1 MKINLQ
7 FLQSLSKIRRD
18 INLKNFILTSLVLF
32 FSLSMVYIA
41 LFLFMPNLY
50 VSYRENYLVRRS
62 EEVVEKISNEDLNYK
77 EAVAVLRD
85 FAQKKSISVILFYRS
100 TPVYIASANLKFTSV
115 ISSLDGE
122 DDVRE
127 TIDNSQ
133 EYYESKL
140 VLKGQTY
147 TAYFKTSIQQ
157 VSEIRTGLINM
168 LPYVMII
175 IGMTSFI
182 VSYIYFRLVT
192 KPLIELNRVAK
203 KMAMLDFRTK
213 ANIKRQ
219 DELGELGTSLNTLST
234 NLKKSMESFKN
245 DIEKEKQR
253 DEQRI
258 SFIATMSHELKS
270 PITAI
275 KGQLEGMINNI
286 GVYQNRDKYLKRS
299 LAIAEDLDRL
309 VREILVV
316 SKLDNVDFVF
326 KKEKL
331 NLSPVL
337 EEIVKGLDY
346 LQIEK
351 KLKTVKKIEKNL
363 MIEGDISLLKKAF
376 NNIIENAMK
385 YCSEG
390 GTLSIEAMKLKDRIL
405 IEIFND
411 GDTILEDDLNDEK
424 IFNAFYRT
432 EKSRNRET
440 GGSGLGLHIVKK
452 ILRLHKFSYKIEN
465 KRGGVVFTVEI
476 PLPEKKLEIGK

>member
-1 MKINLQ
+1 MKTNFQFIN
-7 FLQSLSKIRRD
+7 SLYKIRRD
-18 INLKNFILTSLVLF
+18 INLKNFILTSFVLF
-32 FSLSMVYIA
+32 FSLSMIYMA
-41 LFLFMPNLY
+41 LFFFMPRIY
-50 VSYRENYLVRRS
+50 VSYKEKFLVDKS
-62 EEVVEKISNEDLNYK
+62 VEIVEQITKNDLSYK
-77 EAVAVLRD
+77 EAVDVLRT
-85 FAQKKSISVILFYRS
+85 FSQENGISLTLFFRS

-122 DDVRE
+122 DDIRE
-127 TIDNSQ
+127 TIDNSH
-133 EYYESKL
+133 EYYKTNFL
-140 VLKGQTY
+140 IKDQNY
-147 TAYFKTSIQQ
+147 TAYFSTSIQQ
-157 VSEIRTGLINM
+157 ISEIRAGLISL
-168 LPYVMII
+168 LPYIMTII
-175 IGMTSFI
+175 SITSFI

-192 KPLIELNRVAK
+192 KPLIELNKVAK

-234 NLKKSMESFKN
+234 NLKKSMEGFKN
-245 DIEKEKQR
+245 DIEKEKLR

-316 SKLDNVDFVF
+316 SKLDTVDFNF
-326 KKEKL
+326 NKEKF
-331 NLSPVL
+331 NLSPIL
-337 EEIVKGLDY
+337 EEIIKNLDY
-346 LQIEK
+346 IQIDK
-351 KLKTVKKIEKNL
+351 KIKTVKKIEKNL
-363 MIEGDISLLKKAF
+363 FIEGDISLLKKAF
-376 NNIIENAMK
+376 KNIIENGMK
-385 YCSEG
+385 YCPENG
-390 GTLSIEAMKLKDRIL
+390 LFIVEAIKLKDRIL

-411 GDTILEDDLNDEK
+411 GDSILEEDLNDEK
-424 IFNAFYRT
+424 IFEAFYRT

-452 ILRLHKFSYKIEN
+452 ILKSHKFSYKIDN
-465 KRGGVVFTVEI
+465 RDNGVVFTVEI
-476 PLPEKKLEIGK
+476 PIPEKNLEITK